1 MRGAV
6 EELLLRQVG
15 EWPLLAAGVAAL
27 AGARTRDLSE
37 DGRGPLVRLIPHRA
51 TSTTAKVDPASI
63 AKRPCFLCREN
74 LFPEQRGLPFGDDW
88 TLLGNPFPIV
98 TRHLTIVHRE
108 HRDQRIAGRL
118 GELLDLAAALDG
130 LFVLYNGPRCG
141 ASAPDHLHFQAGAL
155 EELPVVRAAGL
166 APGPALEAWGA
177 RALVLRGARAEVVR
191 EAERALAL
199 LSAALPLE
207 PEPWVNVVAWR
218 EADAGFTLLLY
229 PRTKH
234 RPEAFHR
241 GERIVSPAAIDLSG
255 LVVTPVE
262 KDFDRLTGPE
272 LRTLFEEV
280 SIGEAE
286 LAAVVAG
293 LGGAR

>member
-6 EELLLRQVG
+6 EELFARQIE

-27 AGARTRDLSE
+27 AGARTRDLSG
-37 DGRGPLVRLIPHRA
+37 DGSGPLVRHIPHRA

-74 LFPEQRGLPFGDDW
+74 LFPEQRGIPFGDDW
-88 TLLGNPFPIV
+88 TLLCNPFPIV
-98 TRHLTIVHRE
+98 ARHLTIVHRE
-108 HRDQRIAGRL
+108 HRDQRLAGRL
-118 GELLDLAAALDG
+118 GDLLDLAAALDG

-141 ASAPDHLHFQAGAL
+141 ASAPDHLHIQAGAL
-155 EELPVVRAAGL
+155 EELPVARLAGRAS
-166 APGPALEAWGA
+166 GPALDAWGA
-177 RALVLRGARAEVVR
+177 RALLLRGTRAALVS

-199 LSAALPLE
+199 LAAALPQE

-218 EADAGFTLLLY
+218 GPDAGFTLLLY
-229 PRTKH
+229 PRAKH

-241 GERIVSPAAIDLSG
+241 GELVVSPAAIDLSG

-262 KDFDRLTGPE
+262 RDFERLTGPD
-272 LRTLFEEV
+272 LRSVFDEV
-280 SIGEAE
+280 TIGETE
-286 LAAVVAG
+286 RAAVVAG
-293 LGGAR
+293 LGGSR

>member
-6 EELLLRQVG
+6 EELFRRQVE

-27 AGARTRDLSE
+27 AGARTRDLSG
-37 DGRGPLVRLIPHRA
+37 DGRGPLLRHIPHRA

-74 LFPEQRGLPFGDDW
+74 LFPEQRGIPFGDDW
-88 TLLGNPFPIV
+88 TLLCNPFPIV
-98 TRHLTIVHRE
+98 ARHLTIVHRE
-108 HRDQRIAGRL
+108 HRDQRLAGRL

-155 EELPVVRAAGL
+155 SELPVARLAQRAS
-166 APGPALEAWGA
+166 GPVFDAWGA
-177 RALVLRGARAEVVR
+177 RALLLRGPRASVVSD
-191 EAERALAL
+191 AERALAL
-199 LSAALPLE
+199 LAAALPQE

-218 EADAGFTLLLY
+218 GSDAGFTLLLH
-229 PRTKH
+229 PRGKH

-241 GERIVSPAAIDLSG
+241 GEPVVSPAAIDLSG

-262 KDFDRLTGPE
+262 TDFERTTGAGM
-272 LRTLFEEV
+272 RSVFEEV
-280 SIGEAE
+280 TIGEAE
-286 LAAVVAG
+286 RAAVVAG
-293 LGGAR
+293 LGGSR

>member
-6 EELLLRQVG
+6 EELFLRQAE

-27 AGARTRDLSE
+27 AGARTRDLSG
-37 DGRGPLVRLIPHRA
+37 DGRGPLVRHIPHRA

-74 LFPEQRGLPFGDDW
+74 LFPEQRGLPFGDAW
-88 TLLGNPFPIV
+88 TLLCNPFPIV

-118 GELLDLAAALDG
+118 GELLDLASALDG

-155 EELPVVRAAGL
+155 EELPVARLARRAS
-166 APGPALEAWGA
+166 GPALDAWGA
-177 RALVLRGARAEVVR
+177 RALLFRGARAEVVR
-191 EAERALAL
+191 DGDRALAL
-199 LSAALPLE
+199 LSTAFPQE
-207 PEPWVNVVAWR
+207 PEPWINVVAWR

-229 PRTKH
+229 PRAKH

-241 GERIVSPAAIDLSG
+241 GELIVSPAAIDLSG

-262 KDFDRLTGPE
+262 GDFERLTATAM
-272 LRTLFEEV
+272 RSVSEEV
-280 SIGEAE
+280 TIGEAE

>member
-6 EELLLRQVG
+6 EELFRRQV
-15 EWPLLAAGVAAL
+15 EDWPLLAAGVAAL
-27 AGARTRDLSE
+27 SGARTRDLSG
-37 DGRGPLVRLIPHRA
+37 DGSGPLVRHIPHRA

-74 LFPEQRGLPFGDDW
+74 LFPEQRGIPFGDDW
-88 TLLGNPFPIV
+88 TLLCNPFPIV
-98 TRHLTIVHRE
+98 QRHLTIVHRE
-108 HRDQRIAGRL
+108 HRDQRIGGRL
-118 GELLDLAAALDG
+118 GALLDLAAALDG

-155 EELPVVRAAGL
+155 AELPVARVAAP
-166 APGPALEAWGA
+166 APGPALDAWGA
-177 RALVLRGARAEVVR
+177 RALVFRGAREEVVR

-199 LSAALPLE
+199 LAAALPQE

-218 EADAGFTLLLY
+218 GPDAGFTLLLH

-241 GERIVSPAAIDLSG
+241 EELVVSPAAIDLSG

-262 KDFDRLTGPE
+262 RDFERLTGPD
-272 LRTLFEEV
+272 LRSVFDEV
-280 SIGEAE
+280 TIGETE
-286 LAAVVAG
+286 RAAVVAG
-293 LGGAR
+293 LGVSR

>member
-1 MRGAV
+1 MRAAV
-6 EELLLRQVG
+6 EELFLRQVE
-15 EWPLLAAGVAAL
+15 EWPLLTTGVAAL

-37 DGRGPLVRLIPHRA
+37 DGRGPLVRHIPHRA

-63 AKRPCFLCREN
+63 AKRPCFLCRAN
-74 LFPEQRGLPFGDDW
+74 LFPEQRGLPFGEEW
-88 TLLGNPFPIV
+88 TLLCNPFPIV
-98 TRHLTIVHRE
+98 ARHLTIVHRE
-108 HRDQRIAGRL
+108 HCDQRIAGRL
-118 GELLDLAAALDG
+118 GDLLDLAAALDG

-155 EELPVVRAAGL
+155 GELPVARLAAH
-166 APGPALEAWGA
+166 APGPALDAWGA
-177 RALVLRGARAEVVR
+177 RALLFRGGRAEVVR
-191 EAERALAL
+191 EAERALVL
-199 LSAALPLE
+199 LASALPQE

-229 PRTKH
+229 PRAKH
-234 RPEAFHR
+234 RHDAFHR
-241 GERIVSPAAIDLSG
+241 GELIVSPAAIDLSG

-262 KDFDRLTGPE
+262 KDFERLTGPE